1 MKQEKTKR
9 SNNSRYPQVEL
20 PVQQQEKGLVLSLC
34 FFFAKK
40 IKDRLLA
47 PCFLEFKMKQSI
59 FSIQKKKRCAGR
71 RFPLLVIQI
80 FKERYSFDIGKFRSV
95 SGGNEEGSIK
105 MTSLDSVGAQLNQNL
120 RRRFKLRLTSNGN
133 SERDRVYYWRHKQF
147 PFVIRISFC
156 HPRIA
161 KMSTGVSKKHARG
174 QDP

>member
-1 MKQEKTKR
+1 M
-9 SNNSRYPQVEL
+9 EL

-34 FFFAKK
+34 FFFCKK
-40 IKDRLLA
+40 NQRSFA

-80 FKERYSFDIGKFRSV
+80 FKERYSFDIGKFRSI
-95 SGGNEEGSIK
+95 SGGNEEGSNK

-133 SERDRVYYWRHKQF
+133 SEHDRVYY
-147 PFVIRISFC
+147 
-156 HPRIA
+156 
-161 KMSTGVSKKHARG
+161 
-174 QDP
+174 